1 MKPVYMH
8 GGNAYIIVGQN
19 PVNHF
24 AKTFGDHPNME
35 YVQMYMNWLKCD
47 HVLNNQTH
55 FMFCETIQE
64 AEIIEELPN

>member
-8 GGNAYIIVGQN
+8 GGNAYIIVGQK

-55 FMFCETIQE
+55 FHV
-64 AEIIEELPN
+64 L